1 MEINIGGYKLVIDK
15 GEVRASSEI
24 ITSTINFTNLTWRHW
39 KRIICNNQVIWINS
53 TKMEMIYLCLASGN
67 AAVRR
72 FSANIFC
79 LSGWVIF
86 SSINEWKAGLKPTR
100 SMEIDTV
107 IYCWL
112 DYTNITLRVKFHSK
126 NTDTWLCIFSKQLFH
141 PDFSSKSWIRKSQTT
156 VSATKIYKEDP
167 ESVHQ

>member
-24 ITSTINFTNLTWRHW
+24 MTSMINFTNLSLGDIGKESSATIKWFESW
-39 KRIICNNQVIWINS
+39 
-53 TKMEMIYLCLASGN
+53 KMEMIYLCLASGK
-67 AAVRR
+67 AAVGR

-86 SSINEWKAGLKPTR
+86 SNINEWKTGLKPTR
-100 SMEIDTV
+100 SIEIDTV

-112 DYTNITLRVKFHSK
+112 HYTNIKLRVKFHSK
-126 NTDTWLCIFSKQLFH
+126 NTDKCL
-141 PDFSSKSWIRKSQTT
+141 PDFSSKSWIGNSQTT

-167 ESVHQ
+167 HSVHQ

>member
-1 MEINIGGYKLVIDK
+1 MEITIGGYKLVIDK

-24 ITSTINFTNLTWRHW
+24 ITSMINFTNLTWRHW
-39 KRIICNNQVIWINS
+39 KRIICNNQVIWI
-53 TKMEMIYLCLASGN
+53 MENGDDLSMFGLRKGSS
-67 AAVRR
+67 RK

-86 SSINEWKAGLKPTR
+86 SNINEWKTGLKPTR
-100 SMEIDTV
+100 SIEIDTV

-112 DYTNITLRVKFHSK
+112 HYTNIKLRVKFHSK
-126 NTDTWLCIFSKQLFH
+126 NTDKCLCIFSKRIFH
-141 PDFSSKSWIRKSQTT
+141 PDFSSKSWIGNSQTT

-167 ESVHQ
+167 HSVQQ